1 MNRQPVRF
9 TKSLLNLI
17 FLPVFLMLIAVPFTA
32 EAEVSGLVKQTSQS
46 GFDQTVQHLKRA
58 VASNGLMVITTQDQQ
73 MMLQMVGVHAQK
85 AVGFEVFHPRFGKV
99 IYANDPTA
107 YLAVPLRILVQKH
120 GSKVEVI
127 YRKPSV
133 VLEGYSGLSDLGQQ
147 LDGVFARI
155 EKEAIR

>member
-1 MNRQPVRF
+1 
-9 TKSLLNLI
+9 
-17 FLPVFLMLIAVPFTA
+17 
-32 EAEVSGLVKQTSQS
+32 
-46 GFDQTVQHLKRA
+46 
-58 VASNGLMVITTQDQQ
+58 
-73 MMLQMVGVHAQK
+73 VHAQK

>member
-73 MMLQMVGVHAQK
+73 MMLQMVGVHAQN
-85 AVGFEVFHPRFGKV
+85 AVGFERFHPRFGKV

-133 VLEGYSGLSDLGQQ
+133 GLEGYSGLSDLGQQ